1 MCLFKRDLNPS
12 DWQVDAAVEAGNGGN
27 YKMTVLGY
35 RPLNVTYVRDI
46 PMCQCTRPGL
56 ILGDNK

>member
-35 RPLNVTYVRDI
+35 RPLNVTYVRGI
-46 PMCQCTRPGL
+46 PM
-56 ILGDNK
+56 